1 MEMYQ
6 QSHPFRKGGKE
17 LCCLYFPTHTNPVSH
32 YTILSL
38 QSDTGSHPS
47 YSSRQNNTTTIFLLI
62 NCCRLFVESSISS
75 RSSATMMKTNYYFFL
90 LSSIWRWSDRIL
102 FLFQPQ
108 GIQHSLQ
115 TNLLTFHLDSFRTLN
130 FCLFLTLKKKVV
142 DDEKEKI

>member
-75 RSSATMMKTNYYFFL
+75 RSSATMMKTNYYFFYYL
-90 LSSIWRWSDRIL
+90 PFGGGVIESCSCFNHKAYNTHCKLI
-102 FLFQPQ
+102 FLPFTWIVFVP
-108 GIQHSLQ
+108 
-115 TNLLTFHLDSFRTLN
+115 LTFVF
-130 FCLFLTLKKKVV
+130 FLH
-142 DDEKEKI
+142 